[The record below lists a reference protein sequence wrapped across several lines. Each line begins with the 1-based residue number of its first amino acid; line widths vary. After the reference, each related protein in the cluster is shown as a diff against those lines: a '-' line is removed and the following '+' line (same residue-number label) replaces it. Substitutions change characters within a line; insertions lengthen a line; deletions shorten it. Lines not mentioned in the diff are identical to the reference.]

1 MTNVNIA
8 EAKSGFSELVSR
20 TAAGERFIIQRRGRA
35 VAALVN
41 PAELERLDR
50 IANMAHR
57 LALALG
63 QNAELL
69 QSVEKREVHPAMAA
83 FGLWTDDEFET
94 LTREIYA
101 NREVSSKPPID
112 L

>member
-1 MTNVNIA
+1 MTNINIA

-20 TAAGERFIIQRRGRA
+20 TAAGERFIIQRRGKA
-35 VAALVN
+35 VAALIN
-41 PAELERLDR
+41 PTELERLER
-50 IANMAHR
+50 IASMAHR

-63 QNAELL
+63 QNAEMLHL
-69 QSVEKREVHPAMAA
+69 VEKHEIHPAMAA
-83 FGLWTDDEFET
+83 FGLWANEEFES

-101 NREVSSKPPID
+101 NREVSPRPAID